1 MIVCSPRLE
10 TGNVQGIKFFQ
21 VERRFLRIDY
31 SVFLISPRS
40 FPPRKIIWSHFQRKP
55 THTYISLIWFF
66 FGDRRDSFLSPLV
79 IPGIVQKQI
88 GMAGLRFP
96 PFLRFPASKAKQLRH
111 CGVLYKSTCTP
122 TPPPATLPPPPAVD
136 RTMSLPFLARPSSL
150 LLLVLLL
157 LGAHGQIPGMPPI
170 PGGIPGMPGGRA
182 TGDEMVFFLL
192 SIPVNAMTIQMKVSS
207 LLGSR
212 RWTAFLRPPPP
223 RSMTRSH
230 WPEMGRRFGTVK
242 RLWTKGKKER

>member
-10 TGNVQGIKFFQ
+10 TGNIQGIKFFQ
-21 VERRFLRIDY
+21 IERRFLRIDY
-31 SVFLISPRS
+31 SAFLISPGS

-55 THTYISLIWFF
+55 THTYISLICFFF
-66 FGDRRDSFLSPLV
+66 FGDRKDSFLLPLV

-88 GMAGLRFP
+88 GMAGPRFP
-96 PFLRFPASKAKQLRH
+96 PFLRSPHQRPNNCAVYSA
-111 CGVLYKSTCTP
+111 LYKSTSILS
-122 TPPPATLPPPPAVD
+122 PPPATLPPPPAVD

-182 TGDEMVFFLL
+182 TGDIMVYYGFQLPF
-192 SIPVNAMTIQMKVSS
+192 I
-207 LLGSR
+207 
-212 RWTAFLRPPPP
+212 
-223 RSMTRSH
+223 
-230 WPEMGRRFGTVK
+230 
-242 RLWTKGKKER
+242 